1 MTLNVSHVPLLDE
14 PILLLGTFLIIGYLA
29 SLFFKQYNVPHI
41 VVYLITGFVI
51 ANTVLHDVVVEEEF
65 EDWFL
70 LVETLAL
77 GLIGFKIGTE
87 IKFNLMREHPKF
99 IIIVLLAEAGGAF
112 IIVFLAVLAF
122 DGSFT
127 VAIILAGLATATA
140 PAATIEILRKKKAAG
155 PLTTRIQWILAFDD
169 VIAIM
174 IVEVILVYLEVSLG
188 GSATIL
194 NILTGF
200 IHEVGYAVL
209 LGLVVGFVMDE
220 IVERMDD
227 ELEMMELSLATLV
240 FVMGVAHYIDTSVI
254 SACMVVGIVATNRL
268 GDNYAKMS
276 DLLEVVMSPIVMLFF
291 VLVGTRVV
299 FDDFTPFPWLA
310 LIYLLARSIGKIGGA
325 YGGTRYVGSEPVLR
339 NNLGLGL
346 LAQGG
351 VALGLVAIA
360 NDILI
365 AGGEPDLGNK
375 LITAIIIS
383 TIFSEVLGSITTTI
397 AVNRSGEAGKS
408 KIPQRMEHVVIPLEN
423 GEYDVT
429 HTRHPP
435 ELHD

>member
-1 MTLNVSHVPLLDE
+1 MAHELLQE

-29 SLFFKQYNVPHI
+29 SLFFKRYRVPHI
-41 VVYLITGFVI
+41 VVYLITGFII
-51 ANTVLHDVVVEEEF
+51 ANTLLKEVVVEDEID
-65 EDWFL
+65 DWFL

-87 IKFNLMREHPKF
+87 LKFTLLKEHPKF
-99 IIIVLLAEAGGAF
+99 IIVVLIAEAGGAF
-112 IIVFLAVLAF
+112 VVVFLAVMLF
-122 DGSFT
+122 DGTFLL
-127 VAIILAGLATATA
+127 ALILAGLATATA

-155 PLTTRIQWILAFDD
+155 PLTSRIQWILAFDD
-169 VIAIM
+169 VLAIM
-174 IVEVILVYLEVSLG
+174 VVQAILVYLEVSLG
-188 GSATIL
+188 GSATVFK
-194 NILTGF
+194 ILTGF
-200 IHEVGYAVL
+200 LHEVGIAIVL
-209 LGLVVGFVMDE
+209 GFVAGFIMDE

-227 ELEMMELSLATLV
+227 ELEMMELSLATLI
-240 FVMGVAHYIDTSVI
+240 FVMGMAHYLETSVI

-268 GDNYAKMS
+268 GDNYVRMS

-299 FDDFTPFPWLA
+299 FDDFNPLP
-310 LIYLLARSIGKIGGA
+310 LLAFVYLIARSAGKIAGSF
-325 YGGTRYVGSEPVLR
+325 GGTKFVGADPVLQK
-339 NNLGLGL
+339 NLGLGL

-365 AGGEPDLGNK
+365 AGGEPELGNT
-375 LITAIIIS
+375 LITAVVIS
-383 TIFSEVLGSITTTI
+383 TIFSEALGSITTTV

-423 GEYDVT
+423 GEYEIEHV
-429 HTRHPP
+429 HGSSKVQN
-435 ELHD
+435 